1 MLDSLKD
8 NLRYSI
14 KKIVGASDVNEELI
28 DELCKD
34 HTESIVIL

>member
-1 MLDSLKD
+1 MLDNLKD
-8 NLRYSI
+8 NLRSAL

-34 HTESIVIL
+34 HTKSIIII

>member
-8 NLRYSI
+8 NLRTAL

-34 HTESIVIL
+34 IQRGFVIL